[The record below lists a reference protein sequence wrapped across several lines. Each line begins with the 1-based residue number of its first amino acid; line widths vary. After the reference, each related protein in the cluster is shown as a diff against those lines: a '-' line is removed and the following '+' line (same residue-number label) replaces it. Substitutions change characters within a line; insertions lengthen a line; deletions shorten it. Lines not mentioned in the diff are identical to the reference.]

1 MVKSSI
7 SNPIKLVGGAIE
19 GVGRGVELI
28 SQPKK
33 TLNTFKNAPAFTLNS
48 FGDYSNPSKASML
61 LDIGSPGMDLT
72 DVAKY
77 GIMGA
82 VVGGARNR
90 SISQADQINS
100 YLKNAYKVYSGQ
112 KPEMIIA
119 NLADD
124 VVKRTNLPKDIV
136 VKKAFFDH
144 ISVKHPEID
153 RGKLFDFVKTLNIP
167 DEIYQLPIKAKLNFF
182 RKIENDF
189 TNIVGTLNKKDQQV
203 VTSFLTNSKN
213 YPENIKK
220 TAKAVYLKSGGG
232 TPTPSSL
239 MQSPP
244 AGEIIS
250 GVSQTDNSIRQ
261 NVKFD
266 KELDE
271 FLVVFVGLVDVF
283 FPNTLVF
290 GVCRL
295 EKSVTSEA

>member
-19 GVGRGVELI
+19 GVGRGAELI

-72 DVAKY
+72 DMAKY

-82 VVGGARNR
+82 VVGGTRNR

-100 YLKNAYKVYSGQ
+100 YL
-112 KPEMIIA
+112 
-119 NLADD
+119 
-124 VVKRTNLPKDIV
+124 KDIV

-271 FLVVFVGLVDVF
+271 FLVVFVGLVEVF